1 MFKLENLLFISLI
14 VSFFFLCYLF
24 FKSCFFLLFVIPLIL
39 SYLCLLFP
47 LPFPCFFSLFSL
59 PLLCCLSLVISFW
72 FLSLLYL
79 NSPFFA
85 FISLL
90 SLLCLYLV
98 SFFVLS
104 ITLSSFLSLLP
115 LAPLCPPFLF
125 ISLLFFLVPFSSI
138 SHNYLSTTFVINTI
152 P

>member
-1 MFKLENLLFISLI
+1 MFKLNNLLFISPI

-24 FKSCFFLLFVIPLIL
+24 FKSCFFLFFVIPLIL

-59 PLLCCLSLVISFW
+59 PLLCCLSLVISLW
-72 FLSLLYL
+72 FLSLLSL

-90 SLLCLYLV
+90 SLLCIYLV

-104 ITLSSFLSLLP
+104 ITPSSFLSLLP
-115 LAPLCPPFLF
+115 LARLCPP
-125 ISLLFFLVPFSSI
+125 LLFLSLPFFFGPFL
-138 SHNYLSTTFVINTI
+138 
-152 P
+152 